1 MISSCMGKS
10 IREAASDLWD
20 TLVLSARSDG
30 ASAQQLRRRRE
41 WGDFSEYEMD
51 YRRAGAS

>member
-20 TLVLSARSDG
+20 TLVLSAHSDG
-30 ASAQQLRRRRE
+30 GPAQPWRRRRD
-41 WGDFSEYEMD
+41 WGEFSEYEMD
-51 YRRAGAS
+51 FRRAT